1 MLYLAQQDLNGLL
14 SHYGYLAVIVLIA
27 LESMGI
33 PLPGETMLLTAAI
46 YAGSTHRL
54 NIGLVILAAV
64 AGAILGDNLGY
75 FIGREGGY
83 RLLRRYGHRVGIT
96 DARLRLGQY
105 LFRRYGGR
113 VVFFGRFV
121 AILRALAALLAGVN
135 HMPWPRFLTFNAAG
149 GFCWAMV
156 YGIGGY
162 AFGRE
167 LDRVTGPFRWVLV
180 VLALAGTIGFVVFL
194 RRNEERL
201 QAEADRA
208 LRVVRVERA

>member
-1 MLYLAQQDLNGLL
+1 MIQLAQQDLTGLL
-14 SHYGYLAVIVLIA
+14 AHYGYLAVVVLIA

-33 PLPGETMLLTAAI
+33 PLPGETMLITAAI

-54 NIGLVILAAV
+54 NIGLVILAAA
-64 AGAILGDNLGY
+64 AGAILGDNVGY
-75 FIGREGGY
+75 FIGREGGF
-83 RLLRRYGHRVGIT
+83 RLLRRYGHRLRIT
-96 DARLRLGQY
+96 EARLRLGEY

-167 LDRVTGPFRWVLV
+167 LDRVTGPFRWALV
-180 VLALAGTIGFVVFL
+180 VMAVAASIAFVVFL
-194 RRNEERL
+194 RRDEERL

-208 LRVVRVERA
+208 LGVVRVNRP

>member
-1 MLYLAQQDLNGLL
+1 
-14 SHYGYLAVIVLIA
+14 
-27 LESMGI
+27 
-33 PLPGETMLLTAAI
+33 
-46 YAGSTHRL
+46 
-54 NIGLVILAAV
+54 
-64 AGAILGDNLGY
+64 
-75 FIGREGGY
+75 
-83 RLLRRYGHRVGIT
+83 
-96 DARLRLGQY
+96 LGQY

-121 AILRALAALLAGVN
+121 AVLRALAALLAGVN

-156 YGIGGY
+156 YGLGGY

-180 VLALAGTIGFVVFL
+180 ALAVAGTIAFLVFL
-194 RRNEERL
+194 RRNEEHL

-208 LRVVRVERA
+208 LGVVRVVRE

>member
-1 MLYLAQQDLNGLL
+1 MLQLAQQDLTGFLAN
-14 SHYGYLAVIVLIA
+14 YGYLAVVVLIA
-27 LESMGI
+27 LESMGV
-33 PLPGETMLLTAAI
+33 PLPGETMLITAAI

-64 AGAILGDNLGY
+64 AGAVLGDNLGY

-83 RLLRRYGHRVGIT
+83 RLLRRSGHRVGIT
-96 DARLRLGQY
+96 DARLRLGEY
-105 LFRRYGGR
+105 LFGRYGAQ

>member
-1 MLYLAQQDLNGLL
+1 MLHLAEQDLTGLL
-14 SHYGYLAVIVLIA
+14 AHYGYLAVVVLIG
-27 LESMGI
+27 LESMGV
-33 PLPGETMLLTAAI
+33 PLPGETMLITAAI

-75 FIGREGGY
+75 LIGREGGF
-83 RLLRRYGHRVGIT
+83 RLLRRYGHRVGISE
-96 DARLRLGQY
+96 ARLRLGQY

-121 AILRALAALLAGVN
+121 AVLRALAALLAGVN

-180 VLALAGTIGFVVFL
+180 ALAVAGTIAFLVFL

-208 LRVVRVERA
+208 FGVVRVVRE

>member
-1 MLYLAQQDLNGLL
+1 MIHLAQQDLTALL
-14 SHYGYLAVIVLIA
+14 AHYGYLAVVVLIA
-27 LESMGI
+27 LESMGV
-33 PLPGETMLLTAAI
+33 PLPGETMLITAAV

-64 AGAILGDNLGY
+64 AGAVLGDNVGY
-75 FIGREGGY
+75 FIGREGGF
-83 RLLRRYGHRVGIT
+83 RLLRRFGHRVRIT
-96 DARLRLGQY
+96 EARLRLGEY

-121 AILRALAALLAGVN
+121 AVLRALAALLAGVN
-135 HMPWPRFLTFNAAG
+135 RMPWPRFLTFNAAG
-149 GFCWAMV
+149 GFCWAML

-180 VLALAGTIGFVVFL
+180 VLAVGATIGFLVLL
-194 RRNEERL
+194 RRDEERL

-208 LRVVRVERA
+208 LRVVRVERP

>member
-1 MLYLAQQDLNGLL
+1 MLHLAEQDLTGLL
-14 SHYGYLAVIVLIA
+14 AHYGYLAVVVLIA
-27 LESMGI
+27 VESMGI
-33 PLPGETMLLTAAI
+33 PLPGETMLITAAI

-64 AGAILGDNLGY
+64 AGAVLGDNLGY
-75 FIGREGGY
+75 FIGRECGF

-105 LFRRYGGR
+105 LFRSYGAQ

-121 AILRALAALLAGVN
+121 AILRALAAVLAGVN

-156 YGIGGY
+156 YGIAGY

-167 LDRVTGPFRWVLV
+167 LDRVTGPVRWVLV